1 MWLLHALGCAP
12 TDSPP
17 PDDTGPAE
25 APWSRELPDAREI
38 SVDGGFSVR
47 RAITHLHSPWSHD
60 ACDGD
65 PLPDGLPN
73 AACLADLRAG
83 LCATRVD
90 AAFLSDHPA
99 EAAFQPYADLFLAQ
113 PGDTPWPD
121 APTQRANQIH
131 CDDGHVVT
139 WFPGIEDE
147 TMPLGLD
154 RHVSLD
160 SAVNDA
166 TYNAGD
172 AAAVIAETE
181 AGALVFMAHTE
192 QRDYGW
198 LAERQAAGMVGVEL
212 FNLHAMFDPD
222 IRADYL
228 GLDGLGWLADIGP
241 FADPSAS
248 AEPDLL
254 VLAVL
259 AEQPPSIANWDGLL
273 ANGPTV
279 GIAGTDAHQNVLPT
293 LMRDGERG
301 DSYRRMLRWFSNHL
315 LVAGDDPADLEDAL
329 AAGRS
334 YVAFEILGTP
344 TGFSFHYGDVQMGG
358 EGPAGGTLHVACPTL
373 LPGSPR
379 GPELPEITAT
389 VFRDGQPW
397 QTGCG
402 DFADV
407 PAGVYRVRIDMVPH
421 QLVPFLGED
430 PTPWVH
436 GYPWVY
442 GNAIRVTRAGA

>member
-1 MWLLHALGCAP
+1 MLLIRLLACADP
-12 TDSPP
+12 APNPP
-17 PDDTGPAE
+17 VAGDTGPTE
-25 APWSRELPDAREI
+25 APWTAELPSAADIA
-38 SVDGGFSVR
+38 VDEGFTVR

-60 ACDGD
+60 ACDGN
-65 PLPDGLPN
+65 PQPDGAPDLQ
-73 AACLADLRAG
+73 CLADLRAG

-121 APTQRANQIH
+121 AASQRANQIA

-154 RHVSLD
+154 RHVSTD
-160 SAVNDA
+160 PAVNDA

-172 AAAVIAETE
+172 PASVVAEAE
-181 AGALVFMAHTE
+181 AGALVFIAHTE
-192 QRDYGW
+192 QREPGW
-198 LAERQAAGMVGVEL
+198 LAERQAVGLTGVEL

-222 IRADYL
+222 IRADFL

-241 FADPSAS
+241 FADPAAT

-259 AEQPPSIANWDGLL
+259 GEQAPSIANWEALL
-273 ANGPTV
+273 ALGPAV
-279 GIAGTDAHQNVLPT
+279 GIAGTDAHQNVLPV

-315 LVAGDDPADLEDAL
+315 LVSQGDPGDLEAAL

-358 EGPAGGTLHVACPTL
+358 TGAPGGTLHVSCPTL

-379 GPELPEITAT
+379 GLDLPEITAT
-389 VFRDGQPW
+389 VFKDGVPW
-397 QTGCG
+397 QTTCG
-402 DFADV
+402 DFPGV
-407 PAGVYRVRIDMVPH
+407 EPGVYRVRFDIVPH
-421 QLVPFLGED
+421 HLAPFLGTD
-430 PTPWVH
+430 PSPWIKV
-436 GYPWVY
+436 YPWIY
-442 GNAIRVTRAGA
+442 GNAIRVGA